1 LLRSNGA
8 RRTNLPAPRA
18 LELSLRRLVTALW
31 ILGALFFSAACG
43 PAQSGPQEQAPTPLS
58 GFNLQGTWKLYDHL
72 ELPIGCEIRMW
83 AEGDK
88 WNGWIL
94 QDFTVIQECTLVEYR
109 LDRVQMDGTR
119 ITLWFRHPDTQ
130 RRREFRLEI
139 VSPSLLRQRSSNTPH
154 TLVKVS
160 G

>member
-1 LLRSNGA
+1 MRTQDASPA
-8 RRTNLPAPRA
+8 RRAFQ
-18 LELSLRRLVTALW
+18 LSLRHLVIALW
-31 ILGALFFSAACG
+31 ILVALLGSVACG
-43 PAQSGPQEQAPTPLS
+43 PARGGPQEQAPAPSS

-94 QDFTVIQECTLVEYR
+94 QDFTVIQQCALVEYR
-109 LDRVQMDGTR
+109 LDRVQMDGAR

-139 VSPSLLRQRSSNTPH
+139 VTPSKLQQRSSNTPY